1 MAGPP
6 TVHVPIG
13 SAYADD
19 GATCDD
25 GNGNDISSKLVTVN
39 PVNTSVA
46 DTYTIT
52 YDCTSDSGKSA
63 VPMTRTVTV
72 SDPPP
77 SVASIT
83 RHDPAVATT
92 DSGTLVFNVTFSKTV
107 TGVDAGDFELAPSS
121 PGANHLV
128 RAYSS
133 SPALYV
139 PYDVY
144 KNDTITVTDSGAAS
158 SVSVSVDI
166 EHEHIGDLLVQLV
179 APDGTART
187 LHDRAGRSSDNITET
202 YEVDL
207 AGTEINGNWTMRLHD
222 NYDADEGT
230 LNSWSLTLGVGVD
243 PNISVTG
250 SDSQYYVT
258 VASPQ
263 AGTYNLDIAQDNDIV
278 DSSGSALSG
287 LAPTG
292 DDQSYTVTATSGS
305 KTFTRTSSPALHVPY
320 DAYTTDTITVTA
332 SGAASS
338 VSVSVDIEHE
348 HIGDLLVQLV
358 APDGTARTLHDRAG
372 RSSDNIAET
381 YEVDLAGTEINGTWM
396 LRLHDNYNG
405 DEGTLNSWTL
415 TIDYG

>member
-1 MAGPP
+1 MS
-6 TVHVPIG
+6 VPIG
-13 SAYADD
+13 SAYADA

-25 GNGNDISSKLVTVN
+25 GNGNDISSRLVTTN
-39 PVNTSVA
+39 PVNADAA
-46 DTYTIT
+46 DTYTVT
-52 YDCTSDSGKSA
+52 YDCTSDSGRSA
-63 VPMTRTVTV
+63 AQVTRTVTV

-92 DSGTLVFNVTFSKTV
+92 TDSGTLVFNVTFSKAV
-107 TGVDAGDFELAPSS
+107 AGVDAGDFELDPGS
-121 PGANHLV
+121 PNTLSYE
-128 RAYSS
+128 YSS

-139 PYDVY
+139 PYDAY

-166 EHEHIGDLLVQLV
+166 GHEHIGDLLVQLV

-187 LHDRAGRSSDNITET
+187 LHDRAGDGDDDITET
-202 YEVDL
+202 YEVDFG
-207 AGTEINGNWTMRLHD
+207 GTEIGGTWMLRLHD
-222 NYDADEGT
+222 NFNGDEGT
-230 LNSWSLTLGVGVD
+230 LNSWNLTLGVDID

-250 SDSQYYVT
+250 SGNQYYVT

-263 AGTYNLDIAQDNDIV
+263 AGTYNLDIAQGNDIV
-278 DSSGSALSG
+278 DGSGRALLG

-320 DAYTTDTITVTA
+320 DAYTTDTITVTD

-338 VSVSVDIEHE
+338 VSVSVDIGHE

-372 RSSDNIAET
+372 DGDDDITET
-381 YEVDLAGTEINGTWM
+381 YEVDFGGTEIGGTWM
-396 LRLHDNYNG
+396 LRLHDNFNG

-415 TIDYG
+415 TINYG